1 MFNLKRRTKF
11 EILLILIIISRS
23 TSFMFSK
30 ITMDVMG
37 PFTILANRYFIAF
50 FIMSIIYFKGMKN
63 TDKNTLIKGIIIGAI
78 YTAVMGL
85 EMYGLKYTDSG
96 TCSFLEHTAIVI
108 VPFIQALLVKKFPE
122 YKVIISSV
130 IALTGVGLLTLSAIN
145 NNINIGYVYCLL
157 AAIVYAFAIIYTT
170 DFSLKVKDSVAL
182 GIWQVGFMGLFTF
195 ILAIFTEDIRLPHTT
210 PEWFSIL
217 YLAIVCTCFGLTLQP
232 FAQSGTTANRAALI
246 AAFNPLSVA
255 IIGVVLL
262 HEKLTVTYVLGGI
275 LIIVAI
281 LLSINSESLSVENNE
296 NKG

>member
-1 MFNLKRRTKF
+1 MFSRKTKF
-11 EILLILIIISRS
+11 ELLLILIIIARS

-37 PFTILANRYFIAF
+37 PFTILANRYIIAF
-50 FIMSIIYFKGMKN
+50 IIMSVLYYKGMKK
-63 TDKNTLIKGIIIGAI
+63 TDKNILYRGFIIGVI

-108 VPFIQALLVKKFPE
+108 VPFIQALLIKKFPH
-122 YKVIISSV
+122 YKVLISS
-130 IALTGVGLLTLSAIN
+130 ALAVTGVGLLTLSTLKTN
-145 NNINIGYVYCLL
+145 MNIGYLYCIL

-182 GIWQVGFMGLFTF
+182 GIWQVGFMGLLTF
-195 ILAIFTEDIRLPHTT
+195 ILAYFTEDLRLPASSA
-210 PEWFSIL
+210 EWFSIL

-255 IIGVVLL
+255 VIGVVIL
-262 HEKLTVTYVLGGI
+262 HEKLTVGYVLGGI
-275 LIIVAI
+275 LIMIAI
-281 LLSINSESLSVENNE
+281 LISVNAEDNN
-296 NKG
+296 NQVNQ